1 MTQNVAEFVK
11 KMAEDPILR
20 AEFAK
25 RREATGD
32 SVDVGKIANGCFLT
46 TACCEAKGLPD
57 NCPELQAFRQLRDD
71 YVLHRPDGAALVESY
86 YQMAPRIVTAIK
98 SSADADQ
105 VLAQMYANLVVP
117 NVRTFSKV
125 SSRPP
130 I

>member
-1 MTQNVAEFVK
+1 M
-11 KMAEDPILR
+11 
-20 AEFAK
+20 
-25 RREATGD
+25 
-32 SVDVGKIANGCFLT
+32 
-46 TACCEAKGLPD
+46 
-57 NCPELQAFRQLRDD
+57 
-71 YVLHRPDGAALVESY
+71 LHRPDGAALVESY